1 MLNAPSTL
9 TSHNSVRFE
18 SLPRGRYYNKGIAA
32 RGRPTIFI
40 FVYVNPRFRA
50 IVHLV
55 WGLLKLFTFT
65 LLSN

>member
-55 WGLLKLFTFT
+55 
-65 LLSN
+65 